1 MQLQLKL
8 ADSVQHRKRE
18 RAATKAAGKQ
28 LGKTHLKCAKTK
40 SKLAGKSYEL
50 LRKFLLA
57 FDLIAVVVFFGLL
70 HNSGN
75 GNKRSHFLFGNVAQP
90 LLSSSWID
98 SRGFQG
104 SSVASSRFRSR
115 GPTQN
120 SLTFNTASTRAQTRF
135 AKEIFGQKSVANKN
149 FCCCCCCCV
158 IVVAIGHHCAAR
170 RVAPYLPASTGL
182 LLLLLLLLIWRLFV
196 AGVATT

>member
-8 ADSVQHRKRE
+8 ADSVQHRE
-18 RAATKAAGKQ
+18 RAATKVAGKQ

-57 FDLIAVVVFFGLL
+57 FDLIAVVVFFVLL

-115 GPTQN
+115 GPHT
-120 SLTFNTASTRAQTRF
+120 
-135 AKEIFGQKSVANKN
+135 K
-149 FCCCCCCCV
+149 
-158 IVVAIGHHCAAR
+158 
-170 RVAPYLPASTGL
+170 
-182 LLLLLLLLIWRLFV
+182 LIDL
-196 AGVATT
+196 